1 MPVSSSQSM
10 GMIGGA
16 SLRMSPSRS
25 ERHRSSLAADFM
37 KQLRMRSEAQQRYQ
51 RNQVTLTRT
60 MRTRMQQEEERRRR
74 QTAAFQEKIS
84 RVRGRIYYDRGGIGS
99 STRRGKGGSSGRSNN
114 ARPSSASSRMR
125 TSIQPGTDL
134 KSRKVYVPA
143 NNTTGPHR
151 RRPASAGQHRRQN
164 QPQWQLVGERI
175 GQQAIL
181 SSKMMRMQQQDER
194 EAKRRKRPKSAD
206 PRGRRRIRQQES
218 FGSRAAIHVNAPTIV
233 AARMSPRSVRIA
245 KRNRKTQRLQ
255 SARPTRGGRDGH
267 KNTAAAEAVA
277 SSTTRKMIQHEVGRH
292 VRSTDQA
299 QAASSKP
306 KPPML
311 VIPTAGTVLDEHKV
325 RDEDAEGG
333 TIFYDMDFTFGS
345 GGGPRSGGTAAE
357 STISRAGGSSK
368 TDGKDGRSDV
378 RKITLSPKPPP
389 RRATQSTTTATTTS
403 LHHNDAGRAS
413 SRKQK
418 QRNSIHSSL
427 ERQLQYTKE
436 IAAKMH
442 SGFSQFEFSV
452 LSSSMGKVGS
462 SRSWHVNALQLLEF
476 GKNCMGLKI
485 SLSDCQAL
493 LANCPIESWL
503 RVFDHTAWI
512 TINEKGDARS
522 ARISDHEVSMNGG
535 GFFLDYNS
543 FRERFWEPINKKLRA
558 QLSQLKKAESSI
570 SAEGGTNSDPDP
582 AWEPRSLVL
591 DYEGGKRSRRSQV
604 EMCEEQ
610 LKQCRRLRSLYIS
623 IRRGLKRR
631 HTSCSVAFSSFK
643 LATDPI
649 VSCEALKKAA
659 RLCAPQ
665 VLSSCQLH
673 IAEHEFIQAIAWLG
687 QEWITACQYS
697 GVLKRTSS
705 SNAAV
710 AAAAGRIESRAFFQW
725 LCLGRYSD
733 AIGIPI

>member
-1 MPVSSSQSM
+1 MPVTSSQSM

-37 KQLRMRSEAQQRYQ
+37 KQLRMRSDAQQRYQ
-51 RNQVTLTRT
+51 RNQVTLTRA

-84 RVRGRIYYDRGGIGS
+84 RVRGRMYYNRGSGS
-99 STRRGKGGSSGRSNN
+99 SSTHRSNSGSRGKSNN
-114 ARPSSASSRMR
+114 ERPSSASSRMR
-125 TSIQPGTDL
+125 IQPGTDL

-143 NNTTGPHR
+143 NNTTVPQR
-151 RRPASAGQHRRQN
+151 RRPASAGLHRHQN
-164 QPQWQLVGERI
+164 QPQWQLVGARI

-194 EAKRRKRPKSAD
+194 EAKRRQRPKSAD

-233 AARMSPRSVRIA
+233 TARMSPRSVRIA
-245 KRNRKTQRLQ
+245 KRNRKTRRLQ
-255 SARPTRGGRDGH
+255 SARPTRGGGDRH

-277 SSTTRKMIQHEVGRH
+277 SSTTRKMIQHEVGRP

-299 QAASSKP
+299 EVASSKP
-306 KPPML
+306 KPRML
-311 VIPTAGTVLDEHKV
+311 VIPTAGMVLDEHKV
-325 RDEDAEGG
+325 RNEDAEGG
-333 TIFYDMDFTFGS
+333 TNFYDMDFTFGS
-345 GGGPRSGGTAAE
+345 GSSPRGGGSATE
-357 STISRAGGSSK
+357 STISRGGGSSK
-368 TDGKDGRSDV
+368 TDGRDRRSDV

-389 RRATQSTTTATTTS
+389 HHATQSTTPTATTTS
-403 LHHNDAGRAS
+403 LHHNDPRRAR
-413 SRKQK
+413 SRQQK
-418 QRNSIHSSL
+418 ERKSIHSSL
-427 ERQLQYTKE
+427 KRQLQCTKE

-452 LSSSMGKVGS
+452 LSSTMGKVGS

-476 GKNCMGLKI
+476 GKNSMGLKI

-522 ARISDHEVSMNGG
+522 ARISDHEATMNGG

-570 SAEGGTNSDPDP
+570 SAEGATNSDPDP
-582 AWEPRSLVL
+582 AWEPRSLVSG
-591 DYEGGKRSRRSQV
+591 YEGGKRDRRSQV
-604 EMCEEQ
+604 ELCEEQ

-673 IAEHEFIQAIAWLG
+673 IAEHEFVQAIAWLG
-687 QEWITACQYS
+687 QEWIKTCQYS
-697 GVLKRTSS
+697 GVLMSGSSS
-705 SNAAV
+705 SNAA
-710 AAAAGRIESRAFFQW
+710 AATAGRVESRAFFQW